1 MMNGLT
7 VFAQTTGAV
16 KHCVSWGIDSV
27 AQNRPPDNAVVAG
40 AAIGP
45 KVQDD

>member
-1 MMNGLT
+1 MMNRLT

-27 AQNRPPDNAVVAG
+27 AQYGSADNSVAVD
-40 AAIGP
+40 AAICP